1 RPVVRHAQ
9 PRELHRVGARNE
21 QQEILFES
29 VPAVAV
35 AAVAPAVARLVRAAA
50 GRGTRRGRPDGAVL
64 LVAQVPRLAV
74 RIRDRVV
81 GPRRE
86 AVLAAVARPRVAR
99 ARLGGEE
106 AEGLVGDDVDPRRG
120 RQTQPGAVRLQARPP
135 PRRARRR
142 TAVRDGPRT
151 LHRPRPRRA
160 AATRTRGRRA
170 ALRHGG
176 QRAGPGGEPAARGG
190 AGGRRERDA
199 GRGAGG
205 GRRQEGGAGG
215 GGANGG

>member
-1 RPVVRHAQ
+1 LR
-9 PRELHRVGARNE
+9 RVGARDE
-21 QQEILFES
+21 ARAARS
-29 VPAVAV
+29 GAVPAVAV

-120 RQTQPGAVRLQARPP
+120 RQTQPGAVRLQADDVLAAVFAEPAVAVEEAERLGGSGR
-135 PRRARRR
+135 RRA
-142 TAVRDGPRT
+142 
-151 LHRPRPRRA
+151 L
-160 AATRTRGRRA
+160 
-170 ALRHGG
+170 
-176 QRAGPGGEPAARGG
+176 
-190 AGGRRERDA
+190 
-199 GRGAGG
+199 RGAPPGFTMPRSV
-205 GRRQEGGAGG
+205 GRCHG
-215 GGANGG
+215 